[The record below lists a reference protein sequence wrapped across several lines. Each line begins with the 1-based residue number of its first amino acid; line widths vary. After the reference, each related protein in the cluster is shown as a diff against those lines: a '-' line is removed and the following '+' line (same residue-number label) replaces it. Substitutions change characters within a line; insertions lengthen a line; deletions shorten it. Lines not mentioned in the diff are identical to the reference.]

1 MRERIVVYSTPLLFY
16 GEPYNSMGA
25 HRNNIFEGL
34 EVNLIP
40 HSAPESIL
48 PREIKEASPT
58 ASMANLG

>member
-40 HSAPESIL
+40 HSARTRINIVFS
-48 PREIKEASPT
+48 ASPG
-58 ASMANLG
+58 SP